1 MSAEFATT
9 DRIASVGSL
18 NLGAGAATVVYATGR
33 PINIKRITFVVTTAQ
48 ATAGAVITFGV
59 RNVDD
64 TSSTTIGTFTTPA
77 TMALNTVYKA
87 EVAGVKTAAVST
99 DGTGISQPATVTTGR
114 VVGRQEGLPGDIELN
129 PGQEFWI
136 SSGGEGDNGVANVY
150 IEYQDQ
156 GSNPTRFNATDM
168 TVTFS

>member
-33 PINIKRITFVVTTAQ
+33 PINIKRITMVMTTAQ

-77 TMALNTVYKA
+77 VAALNAVLKA
-87 EVAGVKTAAVST
+87 DVAGVKAGVTTYDSW
-99 DGTGISQPATVTTGR
+99 GISQSASVTTGR
-114 VVGRQEGLPGDIELN
+114 VVGVQANQPGDVELN

-136 SSGGEGDNGVANVY
+136 TSDGSGDTGVANVY

-168 TVTFS
+168 AVTFS